1 MQVEG
6 AFSVGG
12 SGGEEQKSYV
22 VAGAILSCSCGTQLT
37 RLKIPFSHGVYVKE
51 MPQVNVEDYK
61 PGVNI
66 IHFGNC
72 TNQLNPAVK
81 NGKFDTEGVQKAP
94 CVPVITGPWV
104 NGKFDVLIEEQP
116 ALLSHCT
123 NTCIYEGSLI
133 RIEDDGQ
140 DLGGVSVGSSGSG
153 AIR

>member
-6 AFSVGG
+6 AFSVNEG
-12 SGGEEQKSYV
+12 SAAQESYV

-37 RLKIPFSHGVYVKE
+37 RLKIPFSHGVYIKE
-51 MPQVNVEDYK
+51 KPQLNIDDYL

-66 IHFGNC
+66 INFGNC

-81 NGKFDTEGVQKAP
+81 NGKVDVEGVQKAP

-104 NGKFDVLIEEQP
+104 NGKSDVLIEGKP
-116 ALLSHCT
+116 ALLSPCT
-123 NTCIYEGSLI
+123 NTCMYAGSLI
-133 RIEDDGQ
+133 KIEDDGQ
-140 DLGGVSVGSSGSG
+140 NLGGVSVGSSGSG